1 MALETGPLNFDPRV
15 LTDQASWRV
24 QDVVFNGLLRKGERG
39 EFLPD
44 LAEEM
49 TSEEARVWRFR
60 LRRGV
65 TFHDGRPFTSKDVAF
80 TFRSLMDPAFV
91 SSKKEPLRAVESIE
105 TPGPFEVVFR
115 LREPNASF
123 PVQLLLGILPDGTT
137 ADAARTRPIGTGP
150 YRFVEYRSDDRVVF
164 SRWDG
169 AFGEKAL
176 IPALIY
182 RIVPDA
188 TTRALELLRGSV
200 HLSINNLP
208 PDLLPRLAASPRLAV
223 TVRPGANYAY
233 LAFNLRD
240 AVLGKL
246 EVRRALALA
255 IDRDALVHGLWRD
268 TVETTETLLPPGHW
282 ARLEDLPPLRRDVA
296 EARRLLDAA
305 GYPDPGNGRP
315 RLTLTWKTS
324 TDETSLLQ
332 ATAVADQWREAGV
345 ETRIQ
350 SNDFPVFYQDI
361 VKGSFRLYSLRWQG
375 IVDPD
380 HYRDVFHSASVPPKG
395 WNRGFFSDPLV
406 DTWIEQ
412 ARATADRPAR
422 KELYAKIQ
430 RRIAEE
436 IPYVSL
442 YFAKTVA
449 VHDAALTGVDTINPT
464 GDFTFLPRVGRK

>member
-1 MALETGPLNFDPRV
+1 VALETGPLSFDPRS

-24 QDVVFNGLLRKGERG
+24 QDVVFNGLLRKGEGG
-39 EFLPD
+39 ELVPD
-44 LAEEM
+44 LAEEVA
-49 TSEEARVWRFR
+49 SEGARIWRFR
-60 LRRGV
+60 LRQGV
-65 TFHDGRPFTSKDVAF
+65 RFHDGRPFTSRDVAF

-105 TPGPFEVVFR
+105 TPGPYEVLFR
-115 LREPNASF
+115 LREANASF
-123 PVQLLLGILPDGTT
+123 PVQLLLGILPEGTT
-137 ADAARTRPIGTGP
+137 AEAARSHPIGTGP
-150 YRFVEYRSDDRVVF
+150 YRFVEYRPDDRVVF
-164 SRWDG
+164 ERWNG
-169 AFGEKAL
+169 TFSEKAK
-176 IPALIY
+176 IPHLVY
-182 RIVPDA
+182 RIIPDA
-188 TTRALELLRGSV
+188 TTRALELLRGSL

-208 PDLLPRLAASPRLAV
+208 PDLLPRLAGSPKVAV
-223 TVRPGANYAY
+223 TIRPGANYAY
-233 LAFNLRD
+233 IAFNLRD
-240 AVLGKL
+240 AVLGKR

-255 IDRDALVHGLWRD
+255 LDREALVHGLWRD

-282 ARLEDLPPLRRDVA
+282 ARLEGLPPLRRDLA

-305 GYPDPGNGRP
+305 GFPDPGDGRP

-324 TDETSLLQ
+324 TDETSVLQ

-350 SNDFPVFYQDI
+350 SNDFSVFYQDI

-395 WNRGFFSDPLV
+395 WNRGFFSDRMV
-406 DTWIEQ
+406 DAWIEE

-422 KELYAKIQ
+422 KELYANIQ
-430 RRIAEE
+430 RRVAEE
-436 IPYVSL
+436 LPYVSL

-449 VHDAALTGVDTINPT
+449 VHDGSLTGVDTILPT
-464 GDFTFLPRVGRK
+464 GDFTFLPRVGRR